1 MIAALGDRPNTVK
14 TLFKSSL
21 NSKQP
26 APEQFG
32 LATSP
37 HHWASPSP
45 PSLAPDQ
52 PNLQPDLRDLS
63 GSIRIY
69 KNRPTAP
76 DQSNPW
82 AKTLHQSAP
91 KGLGWWPVNCQS
103 SANHPLVKS
112 ESPQPLVK

>member
-45 PSLAPDQ
+45 PKPCARSAESAAGSTGSVRIY
-52 PNLQPDLRDLS
+52 PDL
-63 GSIRIY
+63 
-69 KNRPTAP
+69 
-76 DQSNPW
+76 
-82 AKTLHQSAP
+82 
-91 KGLGWWPVNCQS
+91 
-103 SANHPLVKS
+103 
-112 ESPQPLVK
+112 